1 MKPIK
6 KIFAI
11 IAAAFL
17 AMSFTACGEGGSTS
31 SADTDSL
38 ETSSTEELQPQ
49 GEAIMTAGVV
59 SDTQLE
65 ADVGPLAS
73 NYNAPAQF
81 KRALEYYK
89 AIDVDVLFFLGDIVN
104 NAQQS
109 SYDLY
114 NSIMDE
120 VFPDKSA
127 RPEILFNVGNHE
139 RFVGISGKP
148 NNDKEFTDKQFTENT
163 GEELRAHKKIKG
175 YSFIS
180 IDTNVYDSNDCITRG
195 SLNYL
200 EKEAAS
206 AAEEADGKPIF
217 VGIHPPVAG
226 TTYGSFGNSD
236 ATAQSS
242 QIDGILRRYPNV
254 ILFTAHC
261 HYPLADERSIYQKE
275 YTAVNTGS
283 CSYCCLGAKNE
294 EGKIANS
301 AGIKFD
307 NVMSDGSY
315 RPYPNELTGANS
327 HDQGQGLV
335 VKAYENAVTIDRINF
350 NTGKA
355 FGEQWIVPAAPT
367 TDDFIYTDKRGETDP
382 VPEWKEGHEAEAVL
396 DGLQIKIS
404 WKEAMT
410 EGAPVE
416 SYVVSAVK
424 FGTDIPLAQK
434 CIVSDYYA
442 ALGEPGRYA
451 LKLSL
456 TEVASKYQVK
466 IQPYNCFGRSGEPL
480 YIDVAGPRI

>member
-17 AMSFTACGEGGSTS
+17 AMSFTACGEGGSAS
-31 SADTDSL
+31 SADADSL
-38 ETSSTEELQPQ
+38 ETSSTEELQ
-49 GEAIMTAGVV
+49 GEALMTAGVV

-139 RFVGISGKP
+139 RFVGVSGKP

-175 YSFIS
+175 YSFIT

-236 ATAQSS
+236 GSKFP
-242 QIDGILRRYPNV
+242 DRRYFAAVSQRDSVYGALPLSLGGREEYLSKG
-254 ILFTAHC
+254 IYRGQYGFLFLLLSGC
-261 HYPLADERSIYQKE
+261 E
-275 YTAVNTGS
+275 
-283 CSYCCLGAKNE
+283 
-294 EGKIANS
+294 
-301 AGIKFD
+301 
-307 NVMSDGSY
+307 
-315 RPYPNELTGANS
+315 
-327 HDQGQGLV
+327 
-335 VKAYENAVTIDRINF
+335 
-350 NTGKA
+350 
-355 FGEQWIVPAAPT
+355 
-367 TDDFIYTDKRGETDP
+367 KRGGKDSEQRGD
-382 VPEWKEGHEAEAVL
+382 
-396 DGLQIKIS
+396 QI
-404 WKEAMT
+404 
-410 EGAPVE
+410 
-416 SYVVSAVK
+416 
-424 FGTDIPLAQK
+424 
-434 CIVSDYYA
+434 
-442 ALGEPGRYA
+442 
-451 LKLSL
+451 
-456 TEVASKYQVK
+456 
-466 IQPYNCFGRSGEPL
+466 
-480 YIDVAGPRI
+480 